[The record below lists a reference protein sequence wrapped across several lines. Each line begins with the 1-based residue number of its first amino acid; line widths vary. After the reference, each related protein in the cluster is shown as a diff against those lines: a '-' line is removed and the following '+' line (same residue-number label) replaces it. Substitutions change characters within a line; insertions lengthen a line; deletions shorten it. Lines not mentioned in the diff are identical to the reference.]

1 MSFYVDPSRRIAL
14 DRNSFDFGDL
24 DEILEWVDFF
34 KPEDA
39 LYAISEFQR
48 RTGLDFQAEYE
59 KDFGRKYVAPTDDVP
74 MEQPVPE
81 PSADFKREVLF
92 YWGELQYN
100 PKKIKF
106 MEYTTPDDVEDW
118 NKVYA
123 PRAFALSQMDEPA
136 APADVPRVPEQQDLV
151 VQPVNVTGELP
162 AIGDVSTPI
171 GVQLQQITSVVAKM
185 NTGNVETA
193 ASRTVIDTLVQV
205 AVPAASE
212 QVSDEGKAITAPDVK
227 TIVDVYRRESP
238 VSPRRTRSNSK
249 LDNILRQR
257 HPKTAP
263 DLIDITDM
271 DQSGRR
277 RYAADKEMVLLE
289 YLGRMYAVKAPD
301 LAAAQRR
308 LASFAC

>member
-1 MSFYVDPSRRIAL
+1 MSFYVDPSRRVPL
-14 DRNSFDFGDL
+14 DRNSFKFEDL

-39 LYAISEFQR
+39 SFAISEFQK

-59 KDFGRKYVAPTDDVP
+59 KDFGRKYIAPTDDVQMKDP
-74 MEQPVPE
+74 IPE

-106 MEYTTPDDVEDW
+106 MEYTTPDDVEKW

-136 APADVPRVPEQQDLV
+136 PPAEAPSVLEDNAD
-151 VQPVNVTGELP
+151 GELP
-162 AIGDVSTPI
+162 AIGSVPAQI

-185 NTGNVETA
+185 NTGNIEA
-193 ASRTVIDTLVQV
+193 AVSRTVIDTLVQV
-205 AVPAASE
+205 AAPAVLE
-212 QVSDEGKAITAPDVK
+212 QVSEDDEAISKPDVR
-227 TIVDVYRRESP
+227 TIIDVYRGDSP
-238 VSPRRTRSNSK
+238 VSPRRTRSNSR
-249 LDNILRQR
+249 LDDVLRPR

-263 DLIDITDM
+263 DLIDVTDLS
-271 DQSGRR
+271 QSNRR
-277 RYAADKEMVLLE
+277 RYAADKELVLVE
-289 YLGRMYAVKAPD
+289 RHGRMYAVKAAD
-301 LAAAQRR
+301 MAAAQRR
-308 LASFAC
+308 LASFAS

>member
-24 DEILEWVDFF
+24 EEILEWVDFF
-34 KPEDA
+34 NPEDA

-59 KDFGRKYVAPTDDVP
+59 KDFGREYVAPTDDAP
-74 MEQPVPE
+74 MKQPTPE

-100 PKKIKF
+100 PKQRKF
-106 MEYTTPDDVEDW
+106 MEYTTPDDVEKW
-118 NKVYA
+118 NRTYA
-123 PRAFALSQMDEPA
+123 PRTFALSQMDEPA
-136 APADVPRVPEQQDLV
+136 ISADVQNVPEQQSLV
-151 VQPVNVTGELP
+151 VHSANAFGELAVTDELP
-162 AIGDVSTPI
+162 AQI
-171 GVQLQQITSVVAKM
+171 GVQLQQITSVVAKV

-193 ASRTVIDTLVQV
+193 ANRTIIDTLVQV
-205 AVPAASE
+205 AVPAVSK
-212 QVSDEGKAITAPDVK
+212 QVSDEGRVVTVPDAK
-227 TIVDVYRRESP
+227 TIVDTYRRDSP

-257 HPKTAP
+257 LPKTAP
-263 DLIDITDM
+263 DLIDITDL

-289 YLGRMYAVKAPD
+289 YLGKMYAVKAPD